1 MWHSSEKDTHHVRG
15 KKRRLSTWQDQS
27 ILRTTMGEH
36 DVHGRIKADLS
47 REMEGLEGQAI
58 FEDVEDFFLL
68 NEIHPLRER

>member
-27 ILRTTMGEH
+27 ILRTITGEQ

-47 REMEGLEGQAI
+47 R
-58 FEDVEDFFLL
+58 
-68 NEIHPLRER
+68 